1 MIFSQLGHIQA
12 LFKEKIVFLAV
23 YVYLRS
29 GWAISVYHI
38 GILNA
43 MIHVVMYSYYFLSTF
58 STMKP
63 YLWWKR
69 YLTVLQLIQFAI
81 AGIYMVLFA
90 IWNCGFPPIVVQ
102 YNVSQAVILFALFS
116 QFYVQRYT
124 KAIDLVAGNR
134 PGASG

>member
-1 MIFSQLGHIQA
+1 
-12 LFKEKIVFLAV
+12 
-23 YVYLRS
+23 
-29 GWAISVYHI
+29 
-38 GILNA
+38 
-43 MIHVVMYSYYFLSTF
+43 
-58 STMKP
+58 MKP

-134 PGASG
+134 PGASGWKLNDVNISPRDQRV